1 MADIFD
7 EVNEDLKKD
16 KIMQL
21 WKKYRNLIIS
31 FLIVLLIVI
40 ISYQSYTY
48 IINKKNLNSADIF
61 HSASNSENFLD
72 NVMEKED
79 QLNKGYKMLTLFKLA
94 NEYSK
99 NDQKDLASETYSKV
113 YKNNDYDEFYRDIA
127 LILSILNG
135 KKVDNEKL
143 EYLEKL
149 IQKDSSLKGLSLEI
163 QASILLEEGDFEGA
177 IKKFDAI
184 SKLTEISPIQRKRI
198 SDLLMILKAD

>member
-40 ISYQSYTY
+40 LSYQSYTY
-48 IINKKNLNSADIF
+48 IINKKILISADIF
-61 HSASNSENFLD
+61 HSASNSKNFLD
-72 NVMEKED
+72 NVKEKED

-113 YKNNDYDEFYRDIA
+113 YNNNDYDEFYRDIA

-177 IKKFDAI
+177 IKKFDTI
-184 SKLTEISPIQRKRI
+184 SNLTEISPIQRKRI
-198 SDLLMILKAD
+198 SDLLKVLKAD

>member
-1 MADIFD
+1 
-7 EVNEDLKKD
+7 
-16 KIMQL
+16 
-21 WKKYRNLIIS
+21 
-31 FLIVLLIVI
+31 
-40 ISYQSYTY
+40 
-48 IINKKNLNSADIF
+48 
-61 HSASNSENFLD
+61 
-72 NVMEKED
+72 
-79 QLNKGYKMLTLFKLA
+79 MLTLFKLA

-177 IKKFDAI
+177 IKKFDSI
-184 SKLTEISPIQRKRI
+184 SNLTEISPIQRKRI
-198 SDLLMILKAD
+198 SDLLMILKLINYYV